1 MNHVTAS
8 CGHQVP
14 AEGAPGSMARKAQE
28 RRHCGMP
35 RCESGLPAKFSD
47 RECAAYVWM
56 WNQHGPWLIDVVNK
70 KVWGHDGNWFE
81 NLIEFAKHFGWDG

>member
-1 MNHVTAS
+1 MNHTTAS

-14 AEGAPGSMARKAQE
+14 AEGAPGSRARREQE
-28 RRHCGMP
+28 KRHCGLS
-35 RCESGLPAKFSD
+35 RCESGLPAKFTD

-56 WNQHGPWLIDVVNK
+56 WEKTHWTIDLMTKRVHLPGK
-70 KVWGHDGNWFE
+70 EFP